1 MTPVTNRAD
10 IPLIPTPRLVR
21 ADGSA
26 AVLVAIGCI
35 GEGAAAAAC
44 DASGRLLRLIRRDL
58 EACAGLRW
66 RAGRGDVGQC
76 AIRLDVDA
84 AMAAQSYRLDVGR
97 RADGSASVAIVGGD
111 AEGLRYGVQTFRQL
125 VRHSGPAVPPWRI
138 SRTLPCRRCADTI
151 WT

>member
-1 MTPVTNRAD
+1 MTPVTNRVD

-44 DASGRLLRLIRRDL
+44 DASGRLMRLVRRDL

-66 RAGRGDVGQC
+66 RADRGDAGWC
-76 AIRLDVDA
+76 ATRGRPSPVAHIEDAPVPPVRGYYLDVTRGRVPTLSSLKALVDTLELHKYNQLARRWRTRGGSPA
-84 AMAAQSYRLDVGR
+84 ASPNC
-97 RADGSASVAIVGGD
+97 
-111 AEGLRYGVQTFRQL
+111 GV
-125 VRHSGPAVPPWRI
+125 
-138 SRTLPCRRCADTI
+138 
-151 WT
+151 

>member
-44 DASGRLLRLIRRDL
+44 DASGRLMRLIRRDL

-125 VRHSGPAVPPWRI
+125 VRHSGPAVPVVHI
-138 SRTLPCRRCADTI
+138 EDAPCCRCADTT